1 MRTMI
6 IKSKNMKRLKLVLIA
21 VSALAFVIPGC
32 RKSATG
38 PVGPTGAT
46 GATGPAG
53 PDSTIH
59 SQWIVLSMSISG
71 TYTDSS
77 GNTDTLYTDTLP
89 APQITQ
95 TILDSGV
102 ILSYLSY
109 IDTNGVTNVMNA
121 SPYFNPE
128 LFQVGQIALTSIN
141 VDLSTGYSYR
151 YVIIPGT
158 LLATNSILKNYT
170 KAQLKAADYSTIV
183 KALGISDKKTPN

>member
-1 MRTMI
+1 
-6 IKSKNMKRLKLVLIA
+6 MKTIRSFAFA
-21 VSALAFVIPGC
+21 VSVLAFVIAGC
-32 RKSATG
+32 QKSGTG
-38 PVGPTGAT
+38 PAGPTGAT

-59 SQWIVLSMSISG
+59 SQWIVLNMSIAA

-89 APQITQ
+89 APMITQ

-109 IDTNGVTNVMNA
+109 IDTTGATNVLNA
-121 SPYFNPE
+121 ADYFTPQ
-128 LFQVGQIALTSIN
+128 LFQVGQIALTSVN
-141 VDLSTGYSYR
+141 VDLSNGYSCR

-158 LLATNSILKNYT
+158 VLATNSILKGYT
-170 KAQLKAADYSTIV
+170 KAQLKAADYNFIAN
-183 KALGISDKKTPN
+183 ALHISEKKTPN